1 MSSVIVAVYVVYVC
15 LCLFMFVYVYV
26 YVVVVVVAGVV
37 VKTGLVLG
45 RKPKKPEKNLRSKI
59 LRSTN
64 YIITGLNPAGYCGG
78 DGDEIDYSL
87 T

>member
-1 MSSVIVAVYVVYVC
+1 
-15 LCLFMFVYVYV
+15 MFVYV

-78 DGDEIDYSL
+78 DGDEIDHS
-87 T
+87 